1 MNTSRNWRRIT
12 QNVAW
17 AVLAVVVTYDVFAK
31 TFGGMGSTVSSLL
44 FNLGYDWP
52 VIPLMA
58 GILIGHF
65 FFSMWGRESKRMVD
79 AIRRGVSDAELA
91 ALARENFGGKA

>member
-1 MNTSRNWRRIT
+1 MNWRNYTPNFI
-12 QNVAW
+12 W
-17 AVLAVVVTYDVFAK
+17 LILIAVVIWDILAK
-31 TFGGMGSTVSSLL
+31 VFGGMGATVSSLL

-65 FFSMWGRESKRMVD
+65 FFSMWGRESKRMRD
-79 AIRRGVSDAELA
+79 AVLAGASDAELA
-91 ALARENFGGKA
+91 ALARENFGGNM

>member
-1 MNTSRNWRRIT
+1 MNWRNHTPNFIWVILILV
-12 QNVAW
+12 VAW
-17 AVLAVVVTYDVFAK
+17 DILAKV
-31 TFGGMGSTVSSLL
+31 FGGMGSTVSSLL

-52 VIPLMA
+52 VIPFMA
-58 GILIGHF
+58 GLLCGHF

-79 AIRRGVSDAELA
+79 AIARGAYDQELA